1 MHKTIRRRRAS
12 ALTNY
17 AKRLALVKSRLDRL
31 VIRKTNRGIIAQVVR
46 YSEDGDK
53 VLAHVNS
60 SALRQYKWEPKC
72 NIPTAYLTGMLLAKQ
87 SKGKVTG
94 KLVLDNG
101 LYRPIKSGVIFAAL
115 RGCVDGGLEVPN
127 SVEFDESR
135 LSGKHIAEFA
145 KNTDKAK
152 PGHQFSSYEKSK
164 FDVKNIESIFNEVKK
179 NIKT

>member
-1 MHKTIRRRRAS
+1 MYRTIRRRRAS

-31 VIRKTNRGIIAQVVR
+31 VIRKTNRGIIAQVVK
-46 YSEDGDK
+46 YYEDGDK

-60 SALRQYKWEPKC
+60 SELRQFKWEPKC
-72 NIPTAYLTGMLLAKQ
+72 NIPTAYLTGMLLAKK
-87 SKGKVTG
+87 SKGKVTS

-115 RGCVDGGLEVPN
+115 KGCVDGGLEVPN
-127 SVEFDESR
+127 NVKFDESR

-145 KNTDKAK
+145 KSMDSAKA
-152 PGHQFSSYEKSK
+152 GRQFSSYEKSK
-164 FDVKNIESIFNEVKK
+164 FDVKNMESIFNEVKK